1 MNQAEINLPLSVE
14 EHEVLL
20 DAINSYYDIVC
31 ENLPRGYEDKL
42 PSDNDYVV
50 RFNALT
56 TAREKILN
64 NWSARFD

>member
-31 ENLPRGYEDKL
+31 ENLPMG
-42 PSDNDYVV
+42 
-50 RFNALT
+50 
-56 TAREKILN
+56 
-64 NWSARFD
+64 